1 MKIYMVSLFH
11 RATINNFI
19 LTWNHGLI
27 LTCAVESSAI
37 EQVVNVGWW
46 PTVRH
51 VLTATY
57 HRHVTSVYRHD
68 VIAVFVG
75 GLRYWPERA
84 EHCTQQHVNH
94 LSSVNQHLTVRFNRS
109 AGNRGGLRIWKG
121 EEIRGSGRRAP
132 TPSSI
137 YVKRWNTKHNFAAII
152 TLEVS
157 Y

>member
-1 MKIYMVSLFH
+1 MCGSIADIQSPTAEIRRGNKKEERRRNSMKIYMVSLLH

-94 LSSVNQHLTVRFNRS
+94 LSSVHQHLTVRFNVQRATG
-109 AGNRGGLRIWKG
+109 AG
-121 EEIRGSGRRAP
+121 
-132 TPSSI
+132 
-137 YVKRWNTKHNFAAII
+137 
-152 TLEVS
+152 
-157 Y
+157 